1 MVNQWLQ
8 ECSWGQGAPQ
18 PCSLTALLFCSPTAH
33 STTALQPRS
42 PAAHMGAAQS
52 PRELQELPVSLREE
66 GGKHLY
72 AARAV

>member
-42 PAAHMGAAQS
+42 PHGS
-52 PRELQELPVSLREE
+52 S
-66 GGKHLY
+66 
-72 AARAV
+72 AVAP